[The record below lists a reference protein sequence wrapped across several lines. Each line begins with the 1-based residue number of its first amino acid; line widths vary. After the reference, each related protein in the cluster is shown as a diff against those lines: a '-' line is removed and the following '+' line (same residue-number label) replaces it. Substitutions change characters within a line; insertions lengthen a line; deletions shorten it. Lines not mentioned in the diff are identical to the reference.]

1 MKKLLLIFL
10 ICISNFTFAK
20 TYAVI
25 VGVEQYDG
33 SVPNLNASVDDAV
46 RMYQFLVRGNSAEN
60 IILLS
65 DAKATKQ
72 NILSAMQIFKK
83 AEPEDVVIFYF
94 SGHGSPYLFC
104 PQNFSGGTY
113 ALWHTEVKNAFK
125 QSRAKVKLCI
135 ADACYSGSIK
145 LSQRP
150 PSTSGNSE
158 SIIVFM
164 SSTQTQTSQE
174 SYQYLT
180 GYFTSYLIKGLGG
193 LADQDKDRKV
203 SAIELYTYVKNGV
216 SKASNGTQTPVM
228 FGKFNKYITLSQY

>member
-1 MKKLLLIFL
+1 MKHLSILFFLLIGHF
-10 ICISNFTFAK
+10 SFAK

-60 IILLS
+60 IILLT

-83 AEPEDVVIFYF
+83 AGSEDFVIFYF
-94 SGHGSPYLFC
+94 SGHGGPYLFC
-104 PQNFSGGTY
+104 PQNFSGGNY

-135 ADACYSGSIK
+135 ADACYSGSI
-145 LSQRP
+145 S
-150 PSTSGNSE
+150 
-158 SIIVFM
+158 
-164 SSTQTQTSQE
+164 
-174 SYQYLT
+174 LT
-180 GYFTSYLIKGLGG
+180 
-193 LADQDKDRKV
+193 V
-203 SAIELYTYVKNGV
+203 
-216 SKASNGTQTPVM
+216 
-228 FGKFNKYITLSQY
+228 